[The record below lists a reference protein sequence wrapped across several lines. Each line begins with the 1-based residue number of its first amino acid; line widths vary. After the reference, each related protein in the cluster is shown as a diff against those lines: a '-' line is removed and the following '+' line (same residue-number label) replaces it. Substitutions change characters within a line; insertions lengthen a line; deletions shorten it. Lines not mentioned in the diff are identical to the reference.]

1 MPQLFFEA
9 EKARNPYSGLG
20 QFARALA
27 EALVATKP
35 KDWGITYAHTPGT
48 PGVVGAKSR
57 MIRRLNKYL
66 PIALS
71 GDIWHASHQI
81 VKYLPLL
88 PSVPVVLTMHDLNF
102 LFHVGYSHPKKERKL
117 ARMQRYVDRASAIV
131 YISEYTKK
139 VCEASL
145 DMSKKPSWVIYNG
158 NPMDATQLPIRPDNL
173 KAGVDKDFLLW
184 VGSVDSKKNLW
195 PLVEAMVHLP
205 NIQLVV
211 AGNCEN
217 KYGMMCKAQGELLG
231 VADRIHYLGKVSE
244 VEKLWLY
251 KNCSVFVMPS
261 LAEGFGLPV
270 IEAMSQGK
278 TCALSPLGSLPEIGG
293 ELCHYMPED
302 FNGLGVAQAI
312 EAALA
317 DSRRESERV
326 AWAAR
331 FSWEDAARAYWEV
344 YQEVL
349 DSKRR

>member
-1 MPQLFFEA
+1 MPNLLFEA

-20 QFARALA
+20 QFARALT
-27 EALVATKP
+27 EGLVATKP
-35 KDWGITYAHTPGT
+35 DHWNITYAHTPGT
-48 PGVVGAKSR
+48 PPVLGAKSR

-66 PIALS
+66 PIAFS

-81 VKYLPLL
+81 VKYLPLM
-88 PSVPVVLTMHDLNF
+88 PNVPVVLTMHDLNF

-117 ARMQRYVDRASAIV
+117 ARMQRFVNRASAIV
-131 YISEYTKK
+131 YISEYTKQ

-158 NPMDATQLPIRPDNL
+158 NPMDATQAPVRPDNL
-173 KAGVDKDFLLW
+173 KTGVDKDFLLW

-205 NIQLVV
+205 NVHLVV
-211 AGNCEN
+211 AGNSDN

-231 VADRIHYLGKVSE
+231 IGERIHYVGKVSE
-244 VEKLWLY
+244 AEKLWLY
-251 KNCSVFVMPS
+251 KNCGVFVMPS

-293 ELCHYMPED
+293 QLCHYMPED
-302 FNGLGVAQAI
+302 FNSVGVAQAI
-312 EAALA
+312 QSAMA
-317 DSRRESERV
+317 DEKTESARI
-326 AWAAR
+326 AWAAK
-331 FSWEDAARAYWEV
+331 FNWEEAAKAYWEV
-344 YQEVL
+344 YEAVL
-349 DSKRR
+349 AKKSR